1 MNALPSCPTC
11 HSPRVHK
18 AGQTRFGSQQWRC
31 KDCWRRFTPEPKAQG
46 HPEQVR
52 QQAVKLYAD
61 GLSLRQIARQ
71 LGVAHRSVGLWVQAH
86 VAQLPPAE
94 QPPQPIAVIEQD
106 ELFTFVGNKKTPS
119 T

>member
-1 MNALPSCPTC
+1 MNTPSCPVC
-11 HSPRVHK
+11 ESNSVHK
-18 AGQTRFGSQQWRC
+18 AGRTRFGSQQWRC
-31 KDCWRRFTPEPKAQG
+31 KACKRRFTPEPKAQG
-46 HPEQVR
+46 HPDPLR

-61 GLSLRQIARQ
+61 GMSLRQIARH

-86 VAQLPPAE
+86 AAQLPPAD

-106 ELFTFVGNKKTPS
+106 ELFTFVGSKKTSS